1 MVQVV
6 RARTQWRHLPAV
18 CSSLLILAM
27 AAGAQ
32 AQTYTPPA
40 TPLAIDAVAKYEQLT
55 SVSISPDGKHI
66 AGLISVEGEKWPV
79 ISIWDATNLSARP
92 VWIPSKT
99 NRITGVGFFSSDKI
113 IFQMEQPITG
123 ADSKPTFT
131 RKIYY
136 SDLEGRKIEE
146 PFRITGTMNKDVR
159 DSFERGSSVSIFND
173 DLYDSTK
180 KLMVTVDP
188 VSFVQKIFELD
199 LATGKTRT
207 VALGSDEFEYLAEG
221 VDLATGEPMIKAKV
235 DTVNNDFWYM
245 VYIKDAAGQWVYHEP
260 LSYMLKA
267 RKTLNILGYDADPS
281 RLIVSSNVNSDK
293 AAVYSYYIAGKTFS
307 SEPLF
312 ANDKYDVTGV
322 VYRYDRPAKKTIIG
336 GVELGGPALT
346 TIYTDEKWSAIQK
359 SVKAAFPGKQVNIS
373 VNGDTYDVAVVTVE
387 APDAP
392 PQYYLFKD
400 GKLQSLGA
408 ERPWIDPKTLGKPEF
423 VTFAARD
430 GLEIPAF
437 ITYPPGWTKEQGPVP
452 LIVLPHGGPWARDYA
467 TWDGSGWPQF
477 FATRGIAVIQPQ
489 YRGSEGWG
497 SKLWLA
503 GDKEWGQKMSDDNDD
518 AAAYMVSRG
527 VADPKRLAI
536 MGYSYGGFAAI
547 AASVRPNSPYKCA
560 IAGAGVSSL
569 QRIGNLWGD
578 SHLQRDIQGVTVAGM
593 DPIRNVDKANIP
605 IMLYH
610 GDHDRQADTEHS
622 RMFFNAMKAAGKDV
636 EYHEIKGMWHTLPWR
651 TEWHTETLGL
661 MENYLKSPKCGLIK

>member
-1 MVQVV
+1 MVRVV
-6 RARTQWRHLPAV
+6 GSRNRWWRLPAV
-18 CSSLLILAM
+18 CGVALM
-27 AAGAQ
+27 AAVAVSAHAQ
-32 AQTYTPPA
+32 SYTPPA
-40 TPLAIDAVAKYEQLT
+40 VPLPIEAIARYEQLT
-55 SVSISPDGKHI
+55 SVAIAPDGKHI
-66 AGLISVEGEKWPV
+66 AGLVAVEGEKWPV

-113 IFQMEQPITG
+113 VFQMEQPITG
-123 ADSKPTFT
+123 SDSKPTFT
-131 RKIYY
+131 TKLYY

-159 DSFERGSSVSIFND
+159 DAFERGGGVGVFND
-173 DLYDSTK
+173 DLYDNSK

-199 LATGKTRT
+199 IATGKTRT
-207 VALGSDEFEYLAEG
+207 VALGSDEFEYLSEG
-221 VDLATGEPMIKAKV
+221 VNLSTGEPMIKAKV
-235 DTVNNDFWYM
+235 DTINNDFWYM
-245 VYIKDAAGQWVYHEP
+245 VYIKDAAGQWIYHEP
-260 LSYMLKA
+260 LSYMLKE
-267 RKTLNILGYDADPS
+267 RKLIDILGYDSDPS
-281 RLIVSSNVNSDK
+281 KLVVASNVKTDK
-293 AAVYSYYIAGKTFS
+293 AAVYSYDIATKAFS
-307 SEPLF
+307 PDALF
-312 ANDKYDVTGV
+312 ANDKYDIIGV
-322 VYRYDRPAKKTIIG
+322 AYRHDRQAKKSTIG
-336 GVELGGPALT
+336 GVQLAGPAIS
-346 TIYTDEKWSAIQK
+346 TIYTDDRWAGIQK
-359 SVKAAFPGKQVNIS
+359 SVNAAFPGKHVNIS
-373 VNGDTYDVAVVTVE
+373 VNADTYDVGIVTAE

-392 PQYYLFKD
+392 PQYFLFKD
-400 GKLQSLGA
+400 GKLQPLGG
-408 ERPWIDPKTLGKPEF
+408 ERPWIDTKALGKPEF
-423 VTFAARD
+423 VTYTARD

-518 AAAYMVSRG
+518 AAAYLVSRG

-578 SHLQRDIQGVTVAGM
+578 SHLQRDIQGVTVSGM
-593 DPIRNVDKANIP
+593 DPIKNVDKANIP
-605 IMLYH
+605 ILLYH

-622 RMFFNAMKAAGKDV
+622 RMFFSAMKAAGKDV
-636 EYHEIKGMWHTLPWR
+636 EYREIKGMWHTLPWR

-661 MENYLKSPKCGLIK
+661 MENYLKGPKCGLIK